1 MLKIGEFSKLA
12 QVSVKTLR
20 YYDELGLLRP
30 DWVDR
35 YTGYRCY
42 ELQQLPRLNRLLA
55 LRDLGFPL
63 AQIERLL
70 REDLSSGELQR
81 LMQLRQAEIAQQVAA
96 EQARLARG
104 RPGCARS
111 SRKAGSRAT
120 RCW

>member
-35 YTGYRCY
+35 YTGYRY
-42 ELQQLPRLNRLLA
+42 YSLQQLPRLNRLLA
-55 LRDLGFPL
+55 LRELGFPL

-70 REDLSSGELQR
+70 REDLRPASSG
-81 LMQLRQAEIAQQVAA
+81 
-96 EQARLARG
+96 G
-104 RPGCARS
+104 
-111 SRKAGSRAT
+111 
-120 RCW
+120 